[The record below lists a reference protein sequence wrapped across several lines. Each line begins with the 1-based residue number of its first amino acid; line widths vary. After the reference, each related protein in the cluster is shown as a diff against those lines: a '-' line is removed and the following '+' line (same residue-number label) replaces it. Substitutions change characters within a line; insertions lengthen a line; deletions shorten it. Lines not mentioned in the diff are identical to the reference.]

1 MKRLFLTMGLLAATA
16 IVASPAEAQISAYHD
31 VTGASHQ
38 LQANQLSANGYH
50 LISLSIYGATNDLR
64 YAAVWVQRPGPV
76 EIGFHGLD
84 AAQYSALIAQNGAT
98 HAPKLLTACGT
109 SGNPRFAGVL
119 EPVNYVPWVRHGL
132 TQQGLADEVALAS
145 EANRRIATIDCYG
158 SGNDTRFVVAFEPQ
172 DDNLG
177 WGYYVASGVQDH
189 QDRAVAMQQGYCRPV
204 SVGFNEDS
212 SRFVTL
218 WHDTKVGNYSY
229 SHDMTSAQYNTMANQ
244 LWNDNGWYPINVH
257 GSGSG
262 ANARFS
268 AIFAATDL
276 PQGRQWST
284 TGPQVPALAGYD
296 TWMQNWMQN
305 SGSRAASLAIV
316 KDGRLVFSRGYT
328 WAESGYPQTQPTSRF
343 RIASCTKPLAS
354 IAVHQEIA
362 KNSFAF
368 NYDTTTGAMFGSPQG
383 SNPAFNTISV
393 FDLLTHQG
401 GWDNDL
407 NGLGYDPMFIDVTIR
422 NTLNL
427 TLPISTTDIRTFMQS
442 QPLDFPTGTDNRYSN
457 FGYSLLG
464 RMLEVRNPGKT
475 FAQIMQQQVFGPLG
489 INGAAI
495 GRTYRADALPGEVRY
510 HPQRLG
516 CSSSVIEQSRPYVP
530 VQYGG
535 WNQENMDAHG
545 AYVMSAPEFAKVL
558 GAFQLGIFNP
568 LLSQTATTAM
578 WTPENAGSDWLKGWF
593 DNTVTGFDGNPVQML
608 DHNGSLPGTK
618 TYIAHRR
625 DGISFVVFTNGDVN
639 LFTTQGSQLGN
650 LANGITAW
658 PNWDLFPTMG
668 IPGFNQVDDILSP
681 FGSGCPGTSGIPQA
695 TGRGSAT
702 IGDRMTL
709 DLDRAAPNALALLVL
724 GFDRLSVPLD
734 FLGATGCTL
743 LTDPAMNWTVTTNTA
758 GQSSL
763 ALSIPVDPMMVGF
776 HLYTQFGV
784 LDATANTFGLAAS
797 NGIDV
802 TIGGYLGQ

>member
-16 IVASPAEAQISAYHD
+16 IVASPVAAQISAYHD
-31 VTGASHQ
+31 ATGATHQ
-38 LQANQLSANGYH
+38 ANYNQLSANGYRM
-50 LISLSIYGATNDLR
+50 ISLSIYGATNDPR
-64 YAAVWVQRPGPV
+64 YAAVWVQRGGPQF
-76 EIGFHGLD
+76 IGFHGLD
-84 AAQYSALIAQNGAT
+84 AAQYSALLQQNAAT
-98 HAPKLLTACGT
+98 HAPSLLTACG
-109 SGNPRFAGVL
+109 SAGNPRFAGVL

-132 TQQGLADEVALAS
+132 TEQGLADEVNLAS
-145 EANRRIATIDCYG
+145 AANRRIATIDCYG
-158 SGNDTRFVVAFEPQ
+158 GVNDTRYVVAFEPH
-172 DDNLG
+172 DDNMG
-177 WGYYVASGVQDH
+177 WGYYVADGVQDH
-189 QDRAVAMQQGYCRPV
+189 QDRAEGMVLGYCRPV
-204 SVGFNEDS
+204 NVGFNDDS
-212 SRFVTL
+212 SQFVAL
-218 WHDTKVGNYSY
+218 WHDTRVGAYSAV
-229 SHDMTSAQYNTMANQ
+229 HDLTSAQYDAMANQ

-284 TGPQVPALAGYD
+284 TGPQVPALASYD
-296 TWMQNWMQN
+296 TWMQNWMQS

-328 WAESGYPQTQPTSRF
+328 WAEPGYPATQPTSRF

-362 KNSFAF
+362 KGSPAF
-368 NYDTTTGAMFGSPQG
+368 DYETTTGDMFGNPQVAD
-383 SNPAFNTISV
+383 SDSNTISV
-393 FDLLTHQG
+393 FELLTHQG
-401 GWDNDL
+401 GWDNNLDSSS
-407 NGLGYDPMFIDVTIR
+407 YDPMFLDVPVR
-422 NTLNL
+422 DALNL
-427 TLPISTTDIRTFMQS
+427 TLPISTTDIRTYMQA
-442 QPLDFPTGTDNRYSN
+442 QLLDFTPGSQNQYSN
-457 FGYSLLG
+457 YGFSLLG

-475 FAQIMQQQVFGPLG
+475 FAQILQERVFSPLG
-489 INGAAI
+489 IQGAVI
-495 GRTYRADALPGEVRY
+495 GRSYRANALLGEVRY
-510 HPQRLG
+510 HPQRLR
-516 CSSSVIEQSRPYVP
+516 CSRSVLEESRPYVP

-545 AYVMSAPEFAKVL
+545 AYVMSAPEYAKVL
-558 GAFQLGIFNP
+558 GAFQLGVFNP
-568 LLSQTATTAM
+568 LLSQDLVGDM
-578 WTPENAGSDWLKGWF
+578 WDPEFPTSRWLKGWF
-593 DNTVTGFDGNPVQML
+593 GRTSTGFDGNPVSMV
-608 DHNGSLPGTK
+608 DHDGSLPGTK

-625 DGISFVVFTNGDVN
+625 DGISFVVFTNGDVSV
-639 LFTTQGSQLGN
+639 LTPEGEELSGI
-650 LANGITAW
+650 ANGITAW

-668 IPGFNQVDDILSP
+668 IPGFHQVDDILSP
-681 FGSGCPGTSGIPQA
+681 FGSGCPGASGIPQA
-695 TGRGSAT
+695 TGSGSAT

-709 DLDRAAPNALALLVL
+709 DLERAAPNALALLVL
-724 GFDRLSVPLD
+724 GFERLSVPLD

-758 GQSSL
+758 GRSSL

-797 NGIDV
+797 NGVDV